1 MLVVTFDIFL
11 SLTLKMSEN
20 VVKSQCSENNIMQK
34 LFYYLSTMLCFS
46 SACYSALFF
55 FSSCNAL
62 FYLLK
67 CFVVLVLATML
78 YSCTYN
84 NAFFFFFGPQ
94 CFLLL
99 CATMLCSSSACHN
112 TWFFV
117 CLSQC
122 FALLLATMLLALW
135 LSSSCYNGLL
145 LFLLEWFLFTAKMLS
160 FFSPCYNAFFLLQC
174 YLLATMLCCC
184 SLCYSAF
191 IFLLQCFVFLLQYFV
206 LLLLVLLLLATMLPS
221 LMIDHH

>member
-20 VVKSQCSENNIMQK
+20 VVKCSENNIMQK

-84 NAFFFFFGPQ
+84 NAFFFFFVPQ
-94 CFLLL
+94 CFILL

-122 FALLLATMLLALW
+122 FALLATMLLALW
-135 LSSSCYNGLL
+135 LSSSCYNGL

-206 LLLLVLLLLATMLPS
+206 LLLVVLLLLATMLPS

>member
-1 MLVVTFDIFL
+1 MLVLTFDIFL
-11 SLTLKMSEN
+11 SLTLKMSGN
-20 VVKSQCSENNIMQK
+20 VVKCSENNIMQK

-46 SACYSALFF
+46 SSCYSALFF

-67 CFVVLVLATML
+67 CFVLVLATML

-84 NAFFFFFGPQ
+84 NAFFFFFVPQ

-99 CATMLCSSSACHN
+99 CATILCSSSACHN
-112 TWFFV
+112 TWFFL

-145 LFLLEWFLFTAKMLS
+145 LFLLE
-160 FFSPCYNAFFLLQC
+160 
-174 YLLATMLCCC
+174 
-184 SLCYSAF
+184 
-191 IFLLQCFVFLLQYFV
+191 
-206 LLLLVLLLLATMLPS
+206 
-221 LMIDHH
+221 